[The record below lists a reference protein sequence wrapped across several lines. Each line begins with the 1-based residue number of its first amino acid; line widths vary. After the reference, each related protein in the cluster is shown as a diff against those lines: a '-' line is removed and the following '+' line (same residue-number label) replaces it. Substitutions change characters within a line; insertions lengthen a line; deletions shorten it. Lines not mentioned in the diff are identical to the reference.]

1 MVEGDTPTEEDTP
14 DVAGLAVDERS
25 WRAALAS
32 QVAREKAHTRAG
44 DALAAARRRLPVTP
58 VGEATVRGP
67 DGEIP
72 FVEVFEGR
80 RLLIAYAFMWNH
92 GRPAAEQCPG
102 CTFSVAQLP
111 DQTYLSERDV
121 TLAVLCEGAW
131 PEISAYRSLMGWSHP
146 WYSTARTG
154 DVPAV
159 TGEKYLRCYVRDA
172 DRVYLT
178 YETTDRGTEVM
189 DPVLGLL
196 DRTILGRQETW
207 EDSPDGW
214 PQTVPGAW
222 WRRGGRPVAQ
232 LERPSSAHVSPAPPS
247 SHPHGRTQACP
258 RH

>member
-1 MVEGDTPTEEDTP
+1 
-14 DVAGLAVDERS
+14 
-25 WRAALAS
+25 
-32 QVAREKAHTRAG
+32 
-44 DALAAARRRLPVTP
+44 
-58 VGEATVRGP
+58 
-67 DGEIP
+67 
-72 FVEVFEGR
+72 
-80 RLLIAYAFMWNH
+80 
-92 GRPAAEQCPG
+92 
-102 CTFSVAQLP
+102 
-111 DQTYLSERDV
+111 
-121 TLAVLCEGAW
+121 
-131 PEISAYRSLMGWSHP
+131 MGWSHP

-247 SHPHGRTQACP
+247 SHPHGRNQACP